1 MCLAAAAELAKLAE
15 ERGLSAKNVIPT
27 MDDWEVFPREA
38 TAVAE
43 KAMEQGVARL
53 KKTHDELYASARSII
68 KRARDETGHL
78 TRGGFIQEFPT

>member
-1 MCLAAAAELAKLAE
+1 MCLAAAFELAKLAE

-43 KAMEQGVARL
+43 KAIEQGVARL
-53 KKTHDELYASARSII
+53 KRSHEEVYTGARSII
-68 KRARDETGHL
+68 KRAREQARYMM
-78 TRGGFIQEFPT
+78 RGGFIQEFPT

>member
-15 ERGLSAKNVIPT
+15 ERGLSAKNIIPT

-43 KAMEQGVARL
+43 KAVEQGVARL
-53 KKTHDELYASARSII
+53 KRTRQEVYESARSII
-68 KRARDETGHL
+68 KRAREQARYL
-78 TRGGFIQEFPT
+78 MRGGFIQDFPT